1 MERAWREPFSLIAA
15 VILLLAL
22 LEFYGPGVLRHIEYS
37 FHDTLLRQQAQKHRP
52 DGEVV
57 LVDIDEPSL
66 ARMAPEHGRYPWARS
81 VHAEMVEWIA
91 KQKPKAILFDIIFSD
106 RDPLRPDDDTY
117 WAEVAANTDNVFLPY
132 VVLQTDRPGVGL
144 PLEVFGETLGFKK
157 GGTANKQARAALLLP
172 YMATNLHGRL
182 GAINFDKDSDGVAR
196 HYRLYRQIDGWQL
209 PSLAAK
215 VASALG
221 YSIPPGE
228 TLMRLNWQGPALSY
242 PRVSYADIYDDLS
255 LTNPQRPL
263 DEFRDRI
270 VLIGS
275 TATGQHDLRL
285 TPMDSTQPAMEIVVT
300 ALDNLRR
307 GDWLHD
313 APRWLPPLLTLL
325 LLLPL
330 WLAFLRRTNSLFIA
344 LGLIVVTPLLFIAS
358 EVALTQRIWLPLLTP
373 VIFAWLYYSVAALY
387 SYTRAKQERQRSV
400 AIFSR
405 FLDPRVVEDL
415 VRSGESAL
423 SLKSES
429 RQITVLFSDIRSF
442 TTLSEQHSA
451 EEVVELLNNYFS
463 RQVKVIFRHG
473 GTMDKFIGDAIMAFW
488 GAPVDDEEQAIHA
501 VAAALEMADALRQF
515 CREMGAMGEAF
526 DIGIGIHTG
535 PGVVGFVGA
544 ENRLEYTAIGDTV
557 NLASRIEGQTKGVA
571 RILVSEDT
579 MRLCEGEFDF
589 EDHGSYK
596 VKGRAAEVRLFEPRR
611 RFLS

>member
-1 MERAWREPFSLIAA
+1 MDRAWREPFSLIAA

-22 LEFYGPGVLRHIEYS
+22 AEFYGPGLLRHLEYS
-37 FHDTLLRQQAQKHRP
+37 FNDTLLRQHAEQRSP

-91 KQKPKAILFDIIFSD
+91 RQKPKAILFDIIFSD
-106 RDPLRPDDDTY
+106 RDMLRPDDDNY
-117 WAEVAANTDNVFLPY
+117 WSEVAANIDSVFLPY
-132 VVLQTDRPGVGL
+132 VVLHTDRRGVGL
-144 PLEVFGETLGFKK
+144 PLEVFGETLGFEK
-157 GGTANKQARAALLLP
+157 TEAANKQARAALLLP
-172 YMATNLHGRL
+172 YMATNLNGRL
-182 GAINFDKDSDGVAR
+182 GAINFDMDSDGVAR
-196 HYRLYRQIDGWQL
+196 HYRLYREIDGWRL
-209 PSLAAK
+209 PSLAAR
-215 VASALG
+215 VAISLG
-221 YSIPPGE
+221 YPIPASE

-255 LTNPQRPL
+255 LTNPQRPM
-263 DEFRDRI
+263 DEFRDKI

-307 GDWLHD
+307 GDWLFD
-313 APRWLPPLLTLL
+313 APEWLPPLLTLL
-325 LLLPL
+325 LIASL
-330 WLAFLRRTNSLFIA
+330 WFAFHRGIHPLFIA
-344 LGLIVVTPLLFIAS
+344 LALLVVTPLLFVAS
-358 EVALTQRIWLPLLTP
+358 SVALTYRLWLPLLTP
-373 VIFAWLYYSVAALY
+373 VMFAWVYYSVGALY
-387 SYTRAKQERQRSV
+387 SYIRAQQERQRSV

-405 FLDPRVVEDL
+405 FLDPRVVADL

-429 RQITVLFSDIRSF
+429 RQITVLFSDIRGF
-442 TTLSEQHSA
+442 TTLSEQRSA

-488 GAPVDDEEQAIHA
+488 GAPVDDDAQAINA
-501 VAAALEMADALRQF
+501 VAAALELADELQRF
-515 CREMGAMGEAF
+515 REEIGEAGGDF
-526 DIGIGIHTG
+526 DIGVGIHTG

-571 RILVSEDT
+571 RILVSEET
-579 MRLCEGEFDF
+579 MRRCAGEFDF
-589 EDHGSYK
+589 VDHGSYK
-596 VKGRAAEVRLFEPRR
+596 VKGRTAEVRLYEPGR
-611 RFLS
+611 RFTA

>member
-1 MERAWREPFSLIAA
+1 MNRAWREPYTLIAA
-15 VILLLAL
+15 VVLLLAL
-22 LEFYGPGVLRHIEYS
+22 AEFYGPGLLRPLEYA
-37 FHDTLLRQQAQKHRP
+37 FNDTLLRHQAEQRKP

-57 LVDIDEPSL
+57 LVDIDEPTL

-91 KQKPKAILFDIIFSD
+91 KQHPKAILFDIIFSD
-106 RDPLRPDDDTY
+106 RDPLRPDDDSY
-117 WAEVAANTDNVFLPY
+117 WAEVAAHTDNLFLPY

-144 PLEVFGETLGFKK
+144 PLDVFGETLGFEK
-157 GGTANKQARAALLLP
+157 GATVDKQARVALLLP
-172 YMATNLHGRL
+172 YMATNLQGRL
-182 GAINFDKDSDGVAR
+182 GAINFREDEDGVGR
-196 HYRLYRQIDGWQL
+196 HYTLYREVGGWRL

-215 VASALG
+215 VAN
-221 YSIPPGE
+221 
-228 TLMRLNWQGPALSY
+228 TLQFSLPQTPSLRLNWQGPALSY
-242 PRVSYADIYDDLS
+242 PKVSYADIYDDLS

-275 TATGQHDLRL
+275 TATGQHDLRR
-285 TPMDSTQPAMEIVVT
+285 TPIDNIQPAVEIIAT

-307 GDWLHD
+307 GDWLND
-313 APRWLPPLLTLL
+313 APEWLPPLVTLL
-325 LLLPL
+325 LIGPL
-330 WLAFLRRTNSLFIA
+330 WLLFRSGANPLLIA
-344 LGLIVVTPLLFIAS
+344 LGLVTVTPLLFMVS
-358 EVALTQRIWLPLLTP
+358 LLALGQRLWLPLLTP
-373 VIFAWLYYSVAALY
+373 VLFAWFYYSAAALY
-387 SYTRAKQERQRSV
+387 SYAKAQQERQRSV

-405 FLDPRVVEDL
+405 FLDPRVVADL

-423 SLKSES
+423 TLKSES
-429 RQITVLFSDIRSF
+429 RQITVLFSDIRGF
-442 TTLSEQHSA
+442 TTLSEQRSA

-488 GAPVDDEEQAIHA
+488 GAPVADEDQAVHA
-501 VAAALEMADALRQF
+501 VAAALEMADELQRF
-515 CREMGAMGEAF
+515 RDELGEGVEGF
-526 DIGIGIHTG
+526 DIGIGIHSG

-571 RILVSEDT
+571 RILVSEET
-579 MRLCEGEFDF
+579 MRLCNGEFDF
-589 EDHGSYK
+589 ADHGSYK

-611 RFLS
+611 RFLA

>member
-1 MERAWREPFSLIAA
+1 MSRAWREPYSLIAA
-15 VILLLAL
+15 VIMLLAL
-22 LEFYGPGVLRHIEYS
+22 AEFYGPGLLRHLEYS
-37 FHDTLLRQQAQKHRP
+37 FNDTLLRTQVEQRKP

-66 ARMAPEHGRYPWARS
+66 ARMASEHGRYPWARS

-117 WAEVAANTDNVFLPY
+117 WAEVAANTENLFLPY

-144 PLEVFGETLGFKK
+144 PLDVFGETLGFEK
-157 GGTANKQARAALLLP
+157 GATVDKLARVALLLP
-172 YMATNLHGRL
+172 YMATNLSGRL
-182 GAINFDKDSDGVAR
+182 GAINFREDGDGVGR
-196 HYRLYRQIDGWQL
+196 HYPLYWENGGWRL
-209 PSLAAK
+209 PSLAGK
-215 VASALG
+215 VAGVLG
-221 YSIPPGE
+221 YALPDEP
-228 TLMRLNWQGPALSY
+228 LLRLNWQGPALSY
-242 PRVSYADIYDDLS
+242 PKVSYADIYDDLS
-255 LTNPQRPL
+255 LTNPQRPQ

-275 TATGQHDLRL
+275 TATGQHDLRH
-285 TPMDSTQPAMEIVVT
+285 TPLYGTQPAVEIIAT

-313 APRWLPPLLTLL
+313 APKWLPPLTTLL
-325 LLLPL
+325 LLSLL
-330 WLAFLRRTNSLFIA
+330 WFAFQRGMNPLFIA
-344 LGLIVVTPLLFIAS
+344 LGLFGMTPVLFVVSSL
-358 EVALTQRIWLPLLTP
+358 ALAQRWWLPLLTP
-373 VIFAWLYYSVAALY
+373 ALFAWAYYSVAALY
-387 SYTRAKQERQRSV
+387 SYLRAQQERQRSV

-405 FLDPRVVEDL
+405 FLDPRVVEYL

-423 SLKSES
+423 TLKSES
-429 RQITVLFSDIRSF
+429 RRITVLFSDIRGF
-442 TTLSEQHSA
+442 TTLSETHSA

-501 VAAALEMADALRQF
+501 VAAALEMAEELQRF
-515 CREMGAMGEAF
+515 REEMGEAGKNF

-571 RILVSEDT
+571 RILVSEET
-579 MRLCEGEFDF
+579 MRLCSGEFDF
-589 EDHGSYK
+589 TDHGSYK
-596 VKGRAAEVRLFEPRR
+596 VKGRTAEVRLFEPGR
-611 RFLS
+611 RFHA

>member
-1 MERAWREPFSLIAA
+1 MDRAWREPFSLIAA

-22 LEFYGPGVLRHIEYS
+22 AEFYGPGLLHHLEYS
-37 FHDTLLRQQAQKHRP
+37 FNDGLLRQLAEQRKP

-91 KQKPKAILFDIIFSD
+91 RQKPKAILFDIIFSD
-106 RDPLRPDDDTY
+106 RDLLRPDDDTY
-117 WAEVAANTDNVFLPY
+117 WAEVAANTDNLFLPY
-132 VVLQTDRPGVGL
+132 VVLQTDRPGIGL
-144 PLEVFGETLGFKK
+144 PLDVFGETLGFEKTSAAK
-157 GGTANKQARAALLLP
+157 KQARAALLLP
-172 YMATNLHGRL
+172 YMATNLDGRL
-182 GAINFDKDSDGVAR
+182 GAINFDMDSDGVAR
-196 HYRLYRQIDGWQL
+196 HFRLYREIDGWRL

-215 VASALG
+215 VATALG
-221 YSIPPGE
+221 YPIPSSE

-242 PRVSYADIYDDLS
+242 PRVSYADVYDDLS
-255 LTNPQRPL
+255 LTNPQRPM
-263 DEFRDRI
+263 DEFRDKI

-313 APRWLPPLLTLL
+313 APKWLPPLLTLL
-325 LLLPL
+325 LIAAL
-330 WLAFLRRTNSLFIA
+330 WFAFLRNVHPLFIA
-344 LGLIVVTPLLFIAS
+344 LALLALTPMLFIAS
-358 EVALTQRIWLPLLTP
+358 STALTYRLWLPLLTP
-373 VIFAWLYYSVAALY
+373 LIFAWAYYSVGALY
-387 SYTRAKQERQRSV
+387 SYIRAQQERQRSV

-405 FLDPRVVEDL
+405 FLDPRVVADL

-429 RQITVLFSDIRSF
+429 RQITVLFSDIRGF
-442 TTLSEQHSA
+442 TTLSEQRSA
-451 EEVVELLNNYFS
+451 EEVVELLNSYFS

-501 VAAALEMADALRQF
+501 VAAALEMADELQKF
-515 CREMGAMGEAF
+515 CRDIGAGEAF

-557 NLASRIEGQTKGVA
+557 NLASRIEGQTKGIA
-571 RILVSEDT
+571 RILVSEET
-579 MRLCEGEFDF
+579 MRLCQGEFDF
-589 EDHGSYK
+589 ADHGSYK
-596 VKGRAAEVRLFEPRR
+596 VKGRAAEVRLYEPRR
-611 RFLS
+611 RFTA